1 MCPQG
6 IPSGRNQEDM
16 LNEVR
21 KEAFNLRKTSTKDD
35 EEEEDEEEEAQPS
48 TDTNGDTTTIVGAEK
63 WETWYP
69 LEWIGW
75 VMYGVPSE
83 NPTEHWV
90 NQPTS
95 SGPTD
100 VEHYYTDEAGKRM
113 SKKPPGRNV
122 QRDRENNE
130 SITTKTTTDGNT
142 MMSQR
147 IVQMDQEL
155 AIASSAHQLQIMDRL
170 QKNAV
175 TIEEK
180 NDAAELYRE
189 YLLNEAESVRQV
201 LAEKRAKRER
211 EATSKAAVPRA
222 PTSRESTPT
231 LARTN
236 FPDITSERAFVDEQ
250 SQYNQD
256 EYDEDLFTPDDS
268 STPMEQNLGNQQTH
282 ESYSGQFSSEM
293 SNAKYSLSQSSTCMT
308 SPTQLYVSEPSAS
321 QHSRSQSSI
330 EPTSSFTRP
339 SFISHPTMNFHI
351 ATDPV
356 SSGAQLSQSQTS
368 VEPKSSISH
377 PTMNFHIAT
386 DPVSS
391 GAQPSESHYSVEPT
405 STNTRKSSI
414 SHPTMNFQIDTDS
427 ASVSNGR
434 PPLAP
439 KTKAAP
445 TKVPEASRQYITR
458 NNSPA
463 KIAQLVQ
470 NEGPENPFR
479 GRDYEF
485 LNSVLHKRYCIVK
498 GGIISVKNMNFEMAN
513 NDLHLLRN
521 LKIGDVKD
529 DEHLILTN
537 LWVSK
542 LRVAISKEPIQDD
555 SDSDTS

>member
-1 MCPQG
+1 
-6 IPSGRNQEDM
+6 
-16 LNEVR
+16 
-21 KEAFNLRKTSTKDD
+21 
-35 EEEEDEEEEAQPS
+35 
-48 TDTNGDTTTIVGAEK
+48 
-63 WETWYP
+63 
-69 LEWIGW
+69 
-75 VMYGVPSE
+75 
-83 NPTEHWV
+83 
-90 NQPTS
+90 
-95 SGPTD
+95 
-100 VEHYYTDEAGKRM
+100 
-113 SKKPPGRNV
+113 
-122 QRDRENNE
+122 
-130 SITTKTTTDGNT
+130 
-142 MMSQR
+142 
-147 IVQMDQEL
+147 
-155 AIASSAHQLQIMDRL
+155 MDRL

-222 PTSRESTPT
+222 PTTRESTPT

-339 SFISHPTMNFHI
+339 SF
-351 ATDPV
+351 
-356 SSGAQLSQSQTS
+356 
-368 VEPKSSISH
+368 ISH